1 MGRTGAGGFDQLC
14 SGDETAEKNQL
25 KPRQVQSGCIPPQA
39 SARFVAKMEDVLEV
53 YARPYDPE
61 YPQICLDEKR
71 KELRDTPQ
79 GQLPP
84 APDQPRREDYHYT
97 RQGSASLLLWNE
109 PLTGRCGL
117 RVEESADSLSFAA
130 VLQDLLDVQ
139 FPDAKKI
146 VLVTDNASYHS
157 PAALY
162 KAFPPAE
169 AFRIVQKIEWH
180 YTPEHGSWL
189 NVAKIELSVLQR

>member
-1 MGRTGAGGFDQLC
+1 M
-14 SGDETAEKNQL
+14 
-25 KPRQVQSGCIPPQA
+25 
-39 SARFVAKMEDVLEV
+39 
-53 YARPYDPE
+53 
-61 YPQICLDEKR
+61 
-71 KELRDTPQ
+71 
-79 GQLPP
+79 
-84 APDQPRREDYHYT
+84 
-97 RQGSASLLLWNE
+97 LWNE

-117 RVEESADSLSFAA
+117 RVEETADSLSFAA
-130 VLQDLLDVQ
+130 VLKELVDVQ

-169 AFRIVQKIEWH
+169 AFPIVQKIEWH

-189 NVAKIELSVLQR
+189 NMAEIELSVLQR

>member
-1 MGRTGAGGFDQLC
+1 ME
-14 SGDETAEKNQL
+14 ET
-25 KPRQVQSGCIPPQA
+25 
-39 SARFVAKMEDVLEV
+39 
-53 YARPYDPE
+53 
-61 YPQICLDEKR
+61 
-71 KELRDTPQ
+71 
-79 GQLPP
+79 
-84 APDQPRREDYHYT
+84 
-97 RQGSASLLLWNE
+97 
-109 PLTGRCGL
+109 
-117 RVEESADSLSFAA
+117 ADSLSFAA
-130 VLQDLLDVQ
+130 VLQELVDVQ

-169 AFRIVQKIEWH
+169 AFPIVQKIEWH